1 MFHYHLPGHP
11 DRAASPGDDSAAQL
25 CAVCGRHVSA
35 DERLIIAGV
44 ALHLACAVARRRAA
58 RS

>member
-11 DRAASPGDDSAAQL
+11 DRSGAPGDDPAEQP
-25 CAVCGRHVSA
+25 CAVCGRHVS
-35 DERLIIAGV
+35 DGERLIIAGV